1 MLIDDIKKAS
11 LQAMKDHDA
20 DSRAAYSMV
29 ISRYQALLTSGK
41 GGEVTD
47 RDVIAILIKFS
58 KELEEER
65 QGYANAG
72 RTESVASLT
81 AQIEAI
87 AKFLPKL
94 MSEEEIKEVILSLPD
109 RSIPAVMRHFKAN
122 YDGKADMGV
131 VSRVARTLQ

>member
-11 LQAMKDHDA
+11 LHAMKDHDA

>member
-11 LQAMKDHDA
+11 IQAMKDHDA

-41 GGEVTD
+41 AGEVGD
-47 RDVIAILIKFS
+47 KEVIAILIKFS

-65 QGYANAG
+65 QGYLNAG
-72 RTESVASLT
+72 RAESAESL
-81 AQIEAI
+81 AHQSAAI

-94 MSEEEIKEVILSLPD
+94 LSEEEIRAIIAGLDDK
-109 RSIPAVMRHFKAN
+109 SIPSVMRHFKAN
-122 YDGKADMGV
+122 YDGQADMGL
-131 VSRVARTLQ
+131 VSKIARSM

>member
-11 LQAMKDHDA
+11 IQAMKDHDA

-41 GGEVTD
+41 AGEVGD
-47 RDVIAILIKFS
+47 KEVIAILIKFA

-65 QGYANAG
+65 QGYLNAG
-72 RTESVASLT
+72 RAESAQSL
-81 AQIEAI
+81 ARQSEAV

-94 MSEEEIKEVILSLPD
+94 LSEEEIRAIINKLED
-109 RSIPAVMRHFKAN
+109 KSIPSVMRYFKAN
-122 YDGKADMGV
+122 YDGQADMGL
-131 VSRVARTLQ
+131 VSKIARSM